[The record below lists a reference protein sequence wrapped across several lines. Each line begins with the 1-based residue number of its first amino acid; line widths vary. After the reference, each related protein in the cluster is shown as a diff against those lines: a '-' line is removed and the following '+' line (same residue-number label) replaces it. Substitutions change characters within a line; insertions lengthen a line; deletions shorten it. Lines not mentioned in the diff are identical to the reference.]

1 MAWNVAVAES
11 AGAILGDAALTI
23 VIGLVVV
30 FSVLLLLTGIF
41 KVFGIVMEKLQR
53 KEQSAPI
60 AEVEVKAP
68 VAAAPVDLGP
78 MMSTAQIRNGITD
91 EQVAVIACAVAT
103 SLPAD
108 KKYAITKIDLAD

>member
-11 AGAILGDAALTI
+11 ASAILGDAALTI

-41 KVFGIVMEKLQR
+41 KAFGIVMEKLQS
-53 KEQSAPI
+53 KEQSGSVS
-60 AEVEVKAP
+60 EVEVKAP
-68 VAAAPVDLGP
+68 VATPVDLGP
-78 MMSTAQIRNGITD
+78 MVSTAQIRNGITD

-103 SLPAD
+103 SLPAGE
-108 KKYAITKIDLAD
+108 KYAITKIDLAD